1 MNQSLVELPAG
12 SSVHVSASVKV
23 FGLDKYDTASDS
35 TGTYVE
41 GYVYTDALSSDEGEL
56 GDSHSIPVLG
66 YYGSWSAYALGSNP
80 YLNEGFYDPNRVSIN
95 TDTTAFDSIRFTPI
109 RSAASGYVTI
119 TGDDGVEYSN

>member
-1 MNQSLVELPAG
+1 MYKRQ
-12 SSVHVSASVKV
+12 
-23 FGLDKYDTASDS
+23 ASDS

-95 TDTTAFDSIRFTPI
+95 TDTTCLLYTS
-109 RSAASGYVTI
+109 SGQRLKI
-119 TGDDGVEYSN
+119 